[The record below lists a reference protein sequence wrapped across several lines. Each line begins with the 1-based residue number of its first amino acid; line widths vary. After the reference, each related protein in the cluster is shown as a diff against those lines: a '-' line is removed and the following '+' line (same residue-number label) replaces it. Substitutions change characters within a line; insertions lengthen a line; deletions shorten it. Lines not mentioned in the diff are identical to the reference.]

1 MKKIILAF
9 LAAGV
14 ACAALGIILGK
25 KHKVRLYD
33 AKFDDE
39 DDADEVIYPDIDTGA
54 MDITESEAVLNHAPA
69 QDDAKAEA

>member
-9 LAAGV
+9 LATGV

-25 KHKVRLYD
+25 KRKVRLYD

-39 DDADEVIYPDIDTGA
+39 DDVDEVIYPDIDTGA

-69 QDDAKAEA
+69 QDDTKAEA

>member
-14 ACAALGIILGK
+14 ACAVLGIILDK
-25 KHKVRLYD
+25 KRKVRLYD

-39 DDADEVIYPDIDTGA
+39 DDVDEVIYPDIDTGA

-69 QDDAKAEA
+69 QDDVKAEA